1 MITPA
6 APGAAAEASPALGM
20 DVPVGSR
27 RYTLPTEFAPEI
39 AEMLEDRKAAILKAV
54 VEEYIQT
61 AQPVG
66 SGHIA
71 NAPGVGVSPAT
82 VRNELAQLEMQGYLH
97 QPHTSAGRVPTDKGY
112 RFFVDSLEMPTLGE
126 AQADQ
131 IRSFFET
138 SHGELERLLQETTQ
152 LLVGLTD
159 CAAVVVGPGPQAAT
173 VRSIQ
178 LVRVSQRAAVVVAVL
193 SNGAV
198 EKATIELD
206 DHITDD
212 DIDTVSAVLAG
223 ERIGRTLNEDI
234 EHQPGLDDRLAKLAT
249 TAVDALVDAPATEL
263 DNVFVGGQS
272 RVVSAFDAIE
282 KVREVLAVLE
292 RQLVVVSLIRD
303 VLARGQSVS
312 IGAET
317 GVENLRDCSLVVA
330 PYEVDGQQVGTIGVL
345 GPTRL
350 NYPQALSTV
359 AVVSQRLGDRL
370 SEG

>member
-1 MITPA
+1 
-6 APGAAAEASPALGM
+6 
-20 DVPVGSR
+20 
-27 RYTLPTEFAPEI
+27 
-39 AEMLEDRKAAILKAV
+39 MLEDRKAAILKAV

-71 NAPGVGVSPAT
+71 DAPGVGVSPAT
-82 VRNELAQLEMQGYLH
+82 VRNELVQLEKQGYLH

-112 RFFVDSLEMPTLGE
+112 RFFVDSLSLPALGD
-126 AQADQ
+126 AHADQ
-131 IRSFFET
+131 IRTFFDT

-152 LLVGLTD
+152 LLSGLTD
-159 CAAVVVGPGPQAAT
+159 CAAVVVGPGNQAAT

-178 LVRVSQRAAVVVAVL
+178 VVRVAQRSAITVAVL

-198 EKATIELD
+198 EKAVVE
-206 DHITDD
+206 ITDD
-212 DIDTVSAVLAG
+212 VTDDQITAASTFLTG
-223 ERIGRTLNEDI
+223 QRLGRTLDETVGATEGTD
-234 EHQPGLDDRLAKLAT
+234 PVVAALAT
-249 TAVDALVDAPATEL
+249 SAVQALVGESSADP
-263 DNVFVGGQS
+263 DHVFVGGAS
-272 RVVSAFDAIE
+272 RVVAAFDAVE

-303 VLARGQSVS
+303 VLDRGQNVS
-312 IGAET
+312 IGSES
-317 GVENLRDCSLVVA
+317 GVEPLNECSLVVA

-350 NYPQALSTV
+350 NYPQALSAV

>member
-1 MITPA
+1 
-6 APGAAAEASPALGM
+6 
-20 DVPVGSR
+20 
-27 RYTLPTEFAPEI
+27 
-39 AEMLEDRKAAILKAV
+39 MLEDRKAAILKAV

-71 NAPGVGVSPAT
+71 NAHGIGVSPAT
-82 VRNELAQLEMQGYLH
+82 VRNELVQLEKQGYLH

-112 RFFVDSLEMPTLGE
+112 RFFVDSLELPTLGH
-126 AQADQ
+126 AQADEV
-131 IRSFFET
+131 RAFFDA

-152 LLVGLTD
+152 LLSGLTD
-159 CAAVVVGPGPQAAT
+159 CAAVVVGPGPQAAL

-178 LVRVSQRAAVVVAVL
+178 IVRVAQRSVVVVAVL

-198 EKATIELD
+198 EKAVLD
-206 DHITDD
+206 VPEDVTEDQVAAA
-212 DIDTVSAVLAG
+212 TTLLSSQRL
-223 ERIGRTLNEDI
+223 GRTLD
-234 EHQPGLDDRLAKLAT
+234 EHLPGVDTSDPVVRALADAARGALMATPADDA
-249 TAVDALVDAPATEL
+249 
-263 DNVFVGGQS
+263 DNVFVGGRS

-282 KVREVLAVLE
+282 KVREVLSVLE

-303 VLARGQSVS
+303 VLARGQNVS
-312 IGAET
+312 IGTET
-317 GVENLRDCSLVVA
+317 GVEPLNECSLVVA
-330 PYEVDGQQVGTIGVL
+330 PYEVDGHVVGTIGVL

-350 NYPQALSTV
+350 NYPQALSAV

>member
-1 MITPA
+1 
-6 APGAAAEASPALGM
+6 
-20 DVPVGSR
+20 
-27 RYTLPTEFAPEI
+27 
-39 AEMLEDRKAAILKAV
+39 MLEDRKAAILKAV

-66 SGHIA
+66 SGHVA
-71 NAPGVGVSPAT
+71 DVPGIGVSPAT
-82 VRNELAQLEMQGYLH
+82 VRNELVQLEKQGYLH

-112 RFFVDSLEMPTLGE
+112 RFFVDSLTSPELGD
-126 AQADQ
+126 AQNDQ
-131 IRSFFET
+131 IRSFFDS

-152 LLVGLTD
+152 LLSGLTD
-159 CAAVVVGPGPQAAT
+159 CAAVVVGPASQAAT

-178 LVRVSQRAAVVVAVL
+178 IVRVAQRSAVVVAVM

-198 EKATIELD
+198 EKSVVDVGEDVTDEQIDAT
-206 DHITDD
+206 
-212 DIDTVSAVLAG
+212 SALLAG
-223 ERIGRTLNEDI
+223 QRLGRSLDESVVTPPEAD
-234 EHQPGLDDRLAKLAT
+234 PVVAGLASD
-249 TAVDALVDAPATEL
+249 AVKALVGAVSDDS
-263 DNVFVGGQS
+263 DNVFVGGTS

-303 VLARGQSVS
+303 VLDRGQNVS
-312 IGAET
+312 IGSET
-317 GVENLRDCSLVVA
+317 GVEPLNECSLVVA
-330 PYEVDGQQVGTIGVL
+330 PYEVDGHQVGTIGVL

-350 NYPQALSTV
+350 NYPQALSAV

>member
-1 MITPA
+1 
-6 APGAAAEASPALGM
+6 
-20 DVPVGSR
+20 
-27 RYTLPTEFAPEI
+27 
-39 AEMLEDRKAAILKAV
+39 MLEDRKAKILKAV

-71 NAPGVGVSPAT
+71 DAPGIGVSPAT
-82 VRNELAQLEMQGYLH
+82 VRNELVQLEKQGYLH

-112 RFFVDSLEMPTLGE
+112 RYFVDSLDMPTLGPLE
-126 AQADQ
+126 SDQ
-131 IRSFFET
+131 ISSFFDA
-138 SHGELERLLQETTQ
+138 SHGELERLLHETAH

-159 CAAVVVGPGPQAAT
+159 CTAVVVGPGPQAAT

-178 LVRVSQRAAVVVAVL
+178 MVRVAHRTAIVVAVL

-198 EKATIELD
+198 EKATVELEED
-206 DHITDD
+206 ITDD
-212 DIDTVSAVLAG
+212 DVETVTRLLTS
-223 ERIGRTLNEDI
+223 ERLGRTLDESV
-234 EHQPGLDDRLAKLAT
+234 EHELGIDGRHVQLAAA
-249 TAVDALVDAPATEL
+249 AVGALVVPQNDDP
-263 DNVFVGGQS
+263 DNVFMGGQS

-303 VLARGQSVS
+303 VLARGQTVS
-312 IGAET
+312 IGTET
-317 GVENLRDCSLVVA
+317 GVEPLNECSLVVA

-350 NYPQALSTV
+350 NYPQALSAV

>member
-1 MITPA
+1 
-6 APGAAAEASPALGM
+6 
-20 DVPVGSR
+20 
-27 RYTLPTEFAPEI
+27 
-39 AEMLEDRKAAILKAV
+39 MLEDRKAAILKAV

-71 NAPGVGVSPAT
+71 ETPGIGVSPAT
-82 VRNELAQLEMQGYLH
+82 VRNELVQLEKQGYLH

-112 RFFVDSLEMPTLGE
+112 RFFVDSLSLPALAD

-131 IRSFFET
+131 IRTFFDT

-152 LLVGLTD
+152 LLSGLTD
-159 CAAVVVGPGPQAAT
+159 CAAVVVGPGHQSAT

-178 LVRVSQRAAVVVAVL
+178 LVRVAHHSAVIVAVL

-198 EKATIELD
+198 EKAVVEIAD
-206 DHITDD
+206 AITDD
-212 DIDTVSAVLAG
+212 QIGAASALLTG
-223 ERIGRTLNEDI
+223 QRLGRTLAQAVTTEEGVD
-234 EHQPGLDDRLAKLAT
+234 PTVAALALA
-249 TAVDALVDAPATEL
+249 AVDALIGTPTEDA
-263 DNVFVGGQS
+263 DNVFVGGTS
-272 RVVSAFDAIE
+272 RVVSAFDAVE

-303 VLARGQSVS
+303 VLARGQNVS
-312 IGAET
+312 IGTET
-317 GVENLRDCSLVVA
+317 GVEPLNECSLVVA

-350 NYPQALSTV
+350 NYPQALSAV